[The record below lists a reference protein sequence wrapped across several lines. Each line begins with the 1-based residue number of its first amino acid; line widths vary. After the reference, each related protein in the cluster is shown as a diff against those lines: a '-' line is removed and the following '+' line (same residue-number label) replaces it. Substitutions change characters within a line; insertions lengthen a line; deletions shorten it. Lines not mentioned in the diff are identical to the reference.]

1 METVWTILRLIAFLI
16 SVAGYVAAVRVYW
29 KISARASYIFVFSGL
44 ALLMYLAGLA
54 GVLLYAAYALCA
66 SGAVFLAVLI
76 ATKKISKAYNVS
88 SLSAI
93 NLAFVAV
100 LVAMIASLINTKFV
114 HYDNFSHWAV
124 VVKYMLLT
132 DRIPDAAS
140 AIIDFKSYPLGSSSF
155 LYYVC
160 RIVGNGEGVM
170 LAGQAL
176 LLFASFYAVF
186 GVIRDQKRFML
197 AALLGLGCSLM
208 SFFNISIR
216 INNLLVDFLLPAL
229 TLAAIGVMFSEREN
243 FFRSCFASVPV
254 LGVAGHR
261 EKHGHLLRADRVCV
275 PSLPLSAGAQSGR
288 EASPALLGRDRRDR
302 SVAYSV
308 DFVECA
314 YRTGISGKFVQVQL

>member
-1 METVWTILRLIAFLI
+1 MRLIAFLI
-16 SVAGYVAAVRVYW
+16 SAAGYVAAVRVYW
-29 KISARASYIFVFSGL
+29 KISTRASYIFVFSGL

-66 SGAVFLAVLI
+66 GGAVFLAVLI

-124 VVKYMLLT
+124 VVKDMLLT

-140 AIIDFKSYPLGSSSF
+140 AIIDLKSYPLGSSSF

-170 LAGQAL
+170 LAGAGAPAVCPL
-176 LLFASFYAVF
+176 LRGVRGHPRSEAVYACGAAGAGLLADVVF
-186 GVIRDQKRFML
+186 QHQHPHQQPARRFSAARADAGRDRRDVFPS
-197 AALLGLGCSLM
+197 A
-208 SFFNISIR
+208 
-216 INNLLVDFLLPAL
+216 
-229 TLAAIGVMFSEREN
+229 EN

-254 LGVAGHR
+254 LGLLVIVKNTGIS
-261 EKHGHLLRADRVCV
+261 LRADRFRLS
-275 PSLPLSAGAQSGR
+275 SLPLHSGA
-288 EASPALLGRDRRDR
+288 
-302 SVAYSV
+302 
-308 DFVECA
+308 
-314 YRTGISGKFVQVQL
+314 